1 MPNTL
6 CVDNGSTCA
15 ANPRLWKGNQIS
27 AEGGR
32 VGDPQS
38 WERLLSAWI
47 SGALPEAH
55 RAHIN
60 FMQYSDSLILKS
72 TKGCP
77 WMITCQGEKAGAIPI
92 LVRPVLA
99 DVALLFGDVRSMSI
113 KDQ

>member
-6 CVDNGSTCA
+6 CVDKDRHVQRIRAHG
-15 ANPRLWKGNQIS
+15 RGNQIS

-32 VGDPQS
+32 VGDPES
-38 WERLLSAWI
+38 WERLLSVWI

-77 WMITCQGEKAGAIPI
+77 
-92 LVRPVLA
+92 
-99 DVALLFGDVRSMSI
+99 
-113 KDQ
+113 

>member
-1 MPNTL
+1 MQRIRAY
-6 CVDNGSTCA
+6 G
-15 ANPRLWKGNQIS
+15 WGNQIS

-32 VGDPQS
+32 VGDPDS

-55 RAHIN
+55 GGHIN

-77 WMITCQGEKAGAIPI
+77 WMITLEVKR
-92 LVRPVLA
+92 LVQYPSLEDRYSPMSFCYPVM
-99 DVALLFGDVRSMSI
+99 FG
-113 KDQ
+113 Q